1 MFDIGFIELV
11 VMSVVALIVIGPEQL
26 PGALR
31 SLVKWT
37 SKLKRAITDTRQQLE
52 DEIGFDKIRS
62 ELDEEEAIK
71 EITRTKMELTEIVS
85 DANKELTRLN
95 QTDPRYWP
103 GMPPPDSAQDDK

>member
-1 MFDIGFIELV
+1 MFDIGFTELLV
-11 VMSVVALIVIGPEQL
+11 ISIVALIVIGPEQL

-31 SLVKWT
+31 SLIKWT
-37 SKLKRAITDTRQQLE
+37 GKLKRAITETRRQLE

-62 ELDEEEAIK
+62 ELDEEEAIN
-71 EITRTKMELTEIVS
+71 EIAKTKMELTEVVS

-95 QTDPRYWP
+95 QADPRHWP

>member
-1 MFDIGFIELV
+1 MFDIGFTELLV
-11 VMSVVALIVIGPEQL
+11 ISVVALIVIGPEQL

-37 SKLKRAITDTRQQLE
+37 GKLKRAITDTRQQLE

-71 EITRTKMELTEIVS
+71 EISRAKMDLTEIVS
-85 DANKELTRLN
+85 DANKEMSRLKEI
-95 QTDPRYWP
+95 DPRHWP
-103 GMPPPDSAQDDK
+103 GMPPPDSARDDK